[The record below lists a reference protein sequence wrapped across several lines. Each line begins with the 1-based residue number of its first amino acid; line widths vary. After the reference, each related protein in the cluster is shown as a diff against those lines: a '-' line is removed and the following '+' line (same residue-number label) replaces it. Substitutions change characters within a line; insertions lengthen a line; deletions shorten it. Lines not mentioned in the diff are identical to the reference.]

1 MDGWSA
7 NKTDCD
13 QMTSGLRVT
22 WDKKAFRNSTAHLFP
37 LLDDLDGKQQIG
49 AHQEAGDQR
58 REVVQPDV
66 SPQSDG
72 SAHLVHGRLLRCS
85 RSAREKSSFLCSGS
99 GFLLA
104 ARLAKSVLQSEIA
117 L

>member
-22 WDKKAFRNSTAHLFP
+22 WDKKACRNSTAHLFP

-49 AHQEAGDQR
+49 ATKRPAI
-58 REVVQPDV
+58 
-66 SPQSDG
+66 S
-72 SAHLVHGRLLRCS
+72 
-85 RSAREKSSFLCSGS
+85 
-99 GFLLA
+99 A
-104 ARLAKSVLQSEIA
+104 ARLCSQMLAPRAMAPRTWSMAGYCDVPAPPARKAAFCAAARASCSR
-117 L
+117 